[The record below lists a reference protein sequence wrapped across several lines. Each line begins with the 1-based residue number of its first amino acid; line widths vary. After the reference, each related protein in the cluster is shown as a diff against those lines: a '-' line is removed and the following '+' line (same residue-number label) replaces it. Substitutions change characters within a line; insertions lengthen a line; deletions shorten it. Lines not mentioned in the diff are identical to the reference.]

1 MLPASSSSTSLQQ
14 NKVISHEHRNILP
27 FSFFM
32 AIISLNHS
40 GRALGGNS
48 FILGNRLF
56 RLWRALPSQFQSI
69 PQIIRQSN
77 ASDETTWDRAP
88 RSQVSLRRL
97 VRHFSC
103 SSYMRPQ
110 LSRSYSILAALVVSQ
125 RTKPPLEMGSRKDIR
140 RADIR
145 KAKQVRRLGRE
156 RMEEDMSR
164 RHAIHE

>member
-1 MLPASSSSTSLQQ
+1 MLPASHSSTSLQQ
-14 NKVISHEHRNILP
+14 DEVISHEHRNILP

-77 ASDETTWDRAP
+77 ASDETTCDRAP
-88 RSQVSLRRL
+88 RSQVSLSRIVRRIS
-97 VRHFSC
+97 FAA
-103 SSYMRPQ
+103 SY
-110 LSRSYSILAALVVSQ
+110 LILAWPLLRLPFLLLAPW
-125 RTKPPLEMGSRKDIR
+125 TAPPQPSLWELLRLPIR
-140 RADIR
+140 
-145 KAKQVRRLGRE
+145 
-156 RMEEDMSR
+156 
-164 RHAIHE
+164 